1 MKEKQKAR
9 VIAVIAVVGLVLIS
23 LLAVLLFGSQNKNTN
38 NNSTD
43 STTGTYMP
51 DSALPTPT
59 NPRPNEPEYE
69 SPYDPNENY
78 CRTMVPVYQ
87 SELNALNMRITS
99 PSYPDT
105 TYLAQINVEDVI
117 TISLDK
123 QPESIDIS
131 KLSIAGYWH
140 TDFPDP
146 YITPVENLPTPLFTS
161 NFFEKDGRYNT
172 QFMVG
177 YDKGFTKFIDMIFI
191 YDNQIIFHTMFY
203 TIQGN
208 GTSDMYWDYFYPGT
222 PIGRFTITCG
232 EDVNTYCFFDEDEAT
247 LLDWINEVTNV
258 DDWESHGNYIND
270 ENEVW
275 FITGEQCK
283 TPLKDGM
290 NFVAT
295 QENPSKPEPFLFDSE
310 NPDYLVHYIG
320 ATQTDVTKKFGE
332 PISIDTLGSTKK
344 YTYEQAA
351 FYISNDTVV
360 QIDVLNETAIPVNGL
375 NATPVNSSALE
386 NQIQQLGITKPDY
399 KRITDTPSSYYCVKL
414 PFTHENWTV
423 CYVWESKEQFEPSET
438 NFTKIVIYSGED
450 YYY

>member
-1 MKEKQKAR
+1 MKRKPNAR
-9 VIAVIAVVGLVLIS
+9 IIAISTIVGL
-23 LLAVLLFGSQNKNTN
+23 ALLFLLLLLLFAPEIAHSPA
-38 NNSTD
+38 NSTD
-43 STTGTYMP
+43 PTTGTYMP
-51 DSALPTPT
+51 DITFPPPT
-59 NPRPNEPEYE
+59 NPRPDEPEYE

-78 CRTMVPVYQ
+78 CRTMVPIYQ

-105 TYLAQINVEDVI
+105 TYLAQINVEDVV
-117 TISLDK
+117 TISLDE

-177 YDKGFTKFIDMIFI
+177 YDKGFTKFIDMLFI

-203 TIQGN
+203 TIQGD

-232 EDVNTYCFFDEDEAT
+232 EDVKTYCFFDVDEIT
-247 LLDWINEVTNV
+247 LLDWVHDVTNV
-258 DDWESHGNYIND
+258 NNWESYGNYISD

-290 NFVAT
+290 NFIAT
-295 QENPSKPEPFLFDSE
+295 KEKPSEPEPFLFDSE
-310 NPDYLVHYIG
+310 NPDYLVSYIG
-320 ATQTDVTKKFGE
+320 ASQADVIKKFGE
-332 PISIDTLGSTKK
+332 PTSTDMLGSTTK
-344 YTYEQAA
+344 YIYEQAA
-351 FYISNDTVV
+351 FYISNDAVV
-360 QIDVLNETAIPVNGL
+360 QIDVLNASAIPVNGL
-375 NATPVNSSALE
+375 NATPVNSTTLE
-386 NQIQQLGITKPDY
+386 NQTQQLGIKKPDY
-399 KRITDTPSSYYCVKL
+399 KWITDMPSSYYCVKL
-414 PFTHENWTV
+414 PFTHDNWTV
-423 CYVWESKEQFEPSET
+423 CYVWESKEQFVPSEM